1 LSKNQPFKERFTIQD
16 LENLSGIRAHTI
28 RIWEKRYNLLHP
40 SRAGNNVRYYSQA
53 DLQKL
58 LNISTLYNHQ
68 FKISRLA
75 SMSDAEL
82 VEQVRRETLS
92 GNHDAYAIHAL
103 KLSML
108 TYNQPLFDQTIRQ
121 LQASKSFRDIFT
133 GIFYPLLNDIGLMW
147 QTGTITIAHEHF
159 LSNLIRQKILLQ
171 IEHLQAA
178 SYAPEAKTFV
188 LYLPVNEIHELGL
201 LYCHYELLQH
211 GYRSIYL
218 GQSVPVHVLHDL
230 QAHYAEL
237 CFVTSF
243 TIEPADDKLKEYM
256 KEIST
261 SLLRP
266 GKDEFW
272 ASGRKIQ
279 ALPTR
284 PRQKGI
290 KYIKSPDEF
299 LKLL

>member
-1 LSKNQPFKERFTIQD
+1 LGKNQPFKERFTIQD
-16 LENLSGIRAHTI
+16 LENLSGIQAHTI
-28 RIWEKRYNLLHP
+28 RIWEKRYDLLQP
-40 SRAGNNVRYYSQA
+40 KRAGNNVRYYSQE

-58 LNISTLYNHQ
+58 LNISTLYHHQ

-75 SMSDAEL
+75 SMSDEEL

-92 GNHDAYAIHAL
+92 GNHDAYVIHAL

-108 TYNQPLFDQTIRQ
+108 TYNQPLFDETFRK
-121 LQASKSFRDIFT
+121 LQVSKSFREIFT
-133 GIFYPLLNDIGLMW
+133 GIFYPLLNEVGLMW

-159 LSNLIRQKILLQ
+159 ISNLIRQKILLQ
-171 IEHLQAA
+171 IEQLQSA
-178 SYAPEAKTFV
+178 SFAPDVKTFV

-201 LYCHYELLQH
+201 LYSHFELLQH

-218 GQSVPVHVLHDL
+218 GQSVPVNVLHDL
-230 QAHYAEL
+230 QAHYPEI

-243 TIEPADDKLKEYM
+243 TIEPADDKVKEYL

-266 GKDEFW
+266 GMDEFW
-272 ASGRKIQ
+272 ASGRKIR
-279 ALPTR
+279 ALATR
-284 PRQKGI
+284 PRLKGI
-290 KYIKSPDEF
+290 KYILSPDDF